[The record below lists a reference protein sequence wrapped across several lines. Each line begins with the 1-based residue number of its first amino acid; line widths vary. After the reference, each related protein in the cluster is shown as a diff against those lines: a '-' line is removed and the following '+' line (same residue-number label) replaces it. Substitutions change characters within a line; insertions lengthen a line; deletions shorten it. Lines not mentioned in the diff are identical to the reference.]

1 MNYGIVAK
9 KNTATRSRIRWS
21 ADSNTL
27 YFDGR
32 ALKMGDWKKF
42 TENLISTAEGLL
54 SQRLLFLEDG
64 SLPEVDLQILD
75 DPSNHESGHYFVL
88 DEADAWRKARAQM
101 LENLQQSKRW
111 TDMVEVQG
119 DGIEFFKA
127 GINEYEADDTRLKRR
142 KRC

>member
-1 MNYGIVAK
+1 
-9 KNTATRSRIRWS
+9 
-21 ADSNTL
+21 
-27 YFDGR
+27 
-32 ALKMGDWKKF
+32 MGDWKKF

-127 GINEYEADDTRLKRR
+127 RINEYEADDTRLKRR
-142 KRC
+142 KCC

>member
-1 MNYGIVAK
+1 MVAK
-9 KNTATRSRIRWS
+9 KNMTTRSRIRWS
-21 ADSNTL
+21 ADSGTL

-32 ALKMGDWKKF
+32 ALKMTDWKEF
-42 TENLISTAEGLL
+42 TENLISTAEELL
-54 SQRLLFLEDG
+54 SQRLLFLENG

-88 DEADAWRKARAQM
+88 DEADAWRKARAQL

-119 DGIEFFKA
+119 DGMEFLKA
-127 GINEYEADDTRLKRR
+127 GIDEYEADDTRLKRR